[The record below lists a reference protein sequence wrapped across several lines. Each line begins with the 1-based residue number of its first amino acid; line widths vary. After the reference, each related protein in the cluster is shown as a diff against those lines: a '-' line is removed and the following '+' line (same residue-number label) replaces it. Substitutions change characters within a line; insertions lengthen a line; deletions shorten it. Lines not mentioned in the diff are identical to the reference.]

1 MSTHNFCFYGE
12 STKTSINNHQLP
24 SLSGLL
30 YFHLFLLMSAC
41 CYFLFR
47 FSQFMAYQYMVFE
60 TASLKVVCSYFFFQI
75 FVIEVYFEHDVNVI
89 FHTE

>member
-1 MSTHNFCFYGE
+1 
-12 STKTSINNHQLP
+12 
-24 SLSGLL
+24 
-30 YFHLFLLMSAC
+30 MSAC

-75 FVIEVYFEHDVNVI
+75 VVIAVYFEHDVNVI